1 MSHICL
7 GHVIRMNESRNP
19 KDTTVHELAR
29 NTNFKLQHAA
39 TRCNTLRHTAHELAR
54 NRNLALQQTATHCTM
69 LHHAATHSQNTAIQI
84 IASDARRLHQPC
96 NNTLQHTLEN
106 TIQHTATYY
115 NTSCMR
121 SQQTKATSSAMYG
134 LATQCIATTL
144 CNTLQHTKHELA
156 ANKSDFISHVS
167 SHCNTLQHTLQHALQ
182 HTETTIVTVEKCE
195 RSCNK
200 SDFISHVR

>member
-1 MSHICL
+1 
-7 GHVIRMNESRNP
+7 
-19 KDTTVHELAR
+19 
-29 NTNFKLQHAA
+29 
-39 TRCNTLRHTAHELAR
+39 
-54 NRNLALQQTATHCTM
+54 
-69 LHHAATHSQNTAIQI
+69 
-84 IASDARRLHQPC
+84 
-96 NNTLQHTLEN
+96 
-106 TIQHTATYY
+106 
-115 NTSCMR
+115 
-121 SQQTKATSSAMYG
+121 MYG
-134 LATQCIATTL
+134 LATQCIAATL